1 MPESKNGKIDIER
14 YRVKEG
20 EKISLKDFPTACDV
34 KIEKAEVKERY
45 FPETIEKLKVL
56 QEKLYAQNTY
66 GLIIVLQAMD
76 AAGKD
81 GTVNHVFASLNPG
94 GVKVVSFKQP
104 TSEEKDHDYMWR
116 INKALPE
123 RGNIGIFN
131 RSQYEDVIVTRIHD
145 LIHQGQLPQDLI
157 HKDIWEERYEQITNW
172 EKYLAANGFP
182 MVKIF
187 LHVSKEEQQKRL
199 MDRIFNQQKNW
210 KFSMADMRERQY
222 WDQYQEIYGEMISKT
237 SKDYAP
243 WYIVPADNKWYTR
256 YVDIG
261 AAGKDLGEVIGI
273 GHNGMTLDKTLEE
286 AFAKGKPDVI
296 VDFTS
301 PKVIY
306 ENAKYVLENGVN
318 IVIGT
323 TGLTAKQREELA
335 GIAEKTGANGLVAPN
350 FSLGAVLLMKVSAEI
365 SKYMPNAEII
375 ELHHNHKYDAP
386 SGTAKLTAEKMA
398 AARTMEPEADETKE
412 SLPGVRGGKYE
423 GITIHSVRLPGYVAH
438 QEVLFGGYGEILT
451 LRHDSLDRKSFMP
464 GVMLA
469 CKKCMTVKGFV
480 YGLENYLE

>member
-1 MPESKNGKIDIER
+1 MPESKNGKIDIDR

-145 LIHQGQLPQDLI
+145 LIHQGQLPRNLI

-256 YVDIG
+256 YVVSQITLQALKKIDPQFPPLAPDI
-261 AAGKDLGEVIGI
+261 AEQLEKFKKFISSVDV
-273 GHNGMTLDKTLEE
+273 KSLEE
-286 AFAKGKPDVI
+286 IQQAI
-296 VDFTS
+296 
-301 PKVIY
+301 
-306 ENAKYVLENGVN
+306 
-318 IVIGT
+318 
-323 TGLTAKQREELA
+323 
-335 GIAEKTGANGLVAPN
+335 
-350 FSLGAVLLMKVSAEI
+350 
-365 SKYMPNAEII
+365 
-375 ELHHNHKYDAP
+375 
-386 SGTAKLTAEKMA
+386 
-398 AARTMEPEADETKE
+398 
-412 SLPGVRGGKYE
+412 
-423 GITIHSVRLPGYVAH
+423 
-438 QEVLFGGYGEILT
+438 
-451 LRHDSLDRKSFMP
+451 
-464 GVMLA
+464 
-469 CKKCMTVKGFV
+469 KKD
-480 YGLENYLE
+480 